1 MRRNREDCPVRHEN
15 GNCLH
20 IGGFCTVVPDPI
32 CAGVRSAYECGWTD
46 CALKIRKEQ
55 QLKSSL
61 TIEAEPVRHGYWM
74 CGDYYDIG
82 DVCSE
87 CDWDSGMVNP
97 TLRYCPNC
105 GTKMDLEG

>member
-1 MRRNREDCPVRHEN
+1 MPRLIDADALVEKAYWHGEHPSVDDLFAE
-15 GNCLH
+15 
-20 IGGFCTVVPDPI
+20 
-32 CAGVRSAYECGWTD
+32 GVDAVDVSDIDNAP
-46 CALKIRKEQ
+46 
-55 QLKSSL
+55 

-105 GTKMDLEG
+105 GAKLDLEE